1 MFTVKPEFSNL
12 MTNWQYG
19 SNEKKTEFPL
29 NISNI
34 TPARPKNTG
43 TWVVNTNE
51 YQKRSKL
58 KHPLL

>member
-34 TPARPKNTG
+34 TPARPKKHRDMG
-43 TWVVNTNE
+43 CE
-51 YQKRSKL
+51 YQ
-58 KHPLL
+58 